1 LKNKKTV
8 WIIFTIILLLGIF
21 LRFYGLTGE
30 SFDFD
35 EIHTT
40 NTLHQ
45 PDLKSAVSI
54 IIVEEDIPGINFI
67 FLRGLYLMVGDDPF
81 WLRTLPVL
89 FSILTIVFLFLLA
102 KKLFDNKVALISSL
116 LLAISMVNISHA
128 QTIRSYSFF
137 TFITVISFYLFVY
150 LKEKP
155 KIYPFYIVSIILSC
169 YTHYFAIFTIII
181 HNFLMLMWEN
191 KISSVNKRWW
201 LSQGIIALFVWPLLL
216 LIPIQLGGYHA
227 TLQFILMHKLGL
239 PQFIAQF
246 GLYFFILPIIL
257 LALAGLVIFL
267 FRKKL
272 FSLYKKISFCPSL
285 FFVFIT
291 LSLFVYIKIFPLLL
305 APSYLT
311 RYTLFV
317 LPFAFIFVAWGISK
331 LKPKTLQFLVIIAI
345 LIVGS
350 FSLHAYYTETSKE
363 QWREAG
369 EFVSQQA
376 KNNEIILF
384 QGIVQRPFNYYY
396 NYFQKDLALKGQ
408 IKQIKLEEGN
418 DTSKKQFFT
427 NIKDDL
433 DSSTGIWF
441 IESHS
446 YEDNRELYLNLLHK
460 SYNLK
465 FIKKFKGIDV
475 YYFEK

>member
-1 LKNKKTV
+1 LNNKNKKSV
-8 WIIFTIILLLGIF
+8 WIIFTLILLLGIF
-21 LRFYGLTGE
+21 LRFYDLTGE

-40 NTLHQ
+40 KNLYP
-45 PDLKSAVSI
+45 PDLRSTISTI
-54 IIVEEDIPGINFI
+54 IIEEDIPGINFI
-67 FLRGLYLMVGDDPF
+67 FLRGLYLLVGDDMF

-137 TFITVISFYLFVY
+137 TFITVVSFYLFVY

-155 KIYPFYIVSIILSC
+155 KIYPLYIISIILSC

-191 KISSVNKRWW
+191 KFSSVNKKWW
-201 LSQGIIALFVWPLLL
+201 FSQGIIALFVWPLLL

-227 TLQFILMHKLGL
+227 TLQFILMNKLGL
-239 PQFIAQF
+239 PHLIAQF

-267 FRKKL
+267 FRKKIL
-272 FSLYKKISFCPSL
+272 SIYNKIQFNQTL
-285 FFVFIT
+285 FFIFIT
-291 LSLFVYIKIFPLLL
+291 LSLLVYIKLFPSFL

-331 LKPKTLQFLVIIAI
+331 LKPKTFQFLVIVAI

-369 EFVSQQA
+369 GFVSQQA
-376 KNNEIILF
+376 RNNEIILF
-384 QGIVQRPFNYYY
+384 QGIVQRPFNYYL
-396 NYFQKDLALKGQ
+396 NGNLIDSLQ
-408 IKQIKLEEGN
+408 QIKLEEGN
-418 DTSKKQFFT
+418 NTSKMQFFT
-427 NIKDDL
+427 SIKEDL
-433 DSSTGIWF
+433 DNSAGIWF
-441 IESHS
+441 VESHS
-446 YEDNRELYLNLLHK
+446 YEDNRKLYLDLLHN
-460 SYNLK
+460 SYKLK
-465 FIKKFKGIDV
+465 FTKKFKGIDV